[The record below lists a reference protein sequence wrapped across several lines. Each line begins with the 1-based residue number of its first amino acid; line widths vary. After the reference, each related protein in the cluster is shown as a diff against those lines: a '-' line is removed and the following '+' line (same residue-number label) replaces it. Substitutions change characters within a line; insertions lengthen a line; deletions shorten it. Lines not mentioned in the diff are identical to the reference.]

1 MKESYKDL
9 IGNTNRYGLVGTVLA
24 EESIN
29 LNYLQNLGKGIK
41 KELTPTKSSSVCA
54 HSFPNHAPRSTI
66 TIPSFI
72 EKKTATQKSLSTLC
86 ACKSKKPSS
95 NASSLNSH

>member
-9 IGNTNRYGLVGTVLA
+9 IGNTNQYGLVGTVLE

-29 LNYLQNLGKGIK
+29 LNYLQNLGKGVK
-41 KELTPTKSSSVCA
+41 KELTPTKLSSVCV
-54 HSFPNHAPRSTI
+54 HSFPNYAPTSTI

-72 EKKTATQKSLSTLC
+72 EKKYSY
-86 ACKSKKPSS
+86 SKESERVMC
-95 NASSLNSH
+95 L